1 MLGHEGPRLKDDGKT
16 LGYDG
21 PHPRTGLFLKMGS
34 VRGEGVAWKG
44 TSDPVSFGTI
54 PFSEIRSQR
63 SRSQR
68 ERTQQL
74 GAWERRAP
82 ALASSQAGVAGPAGK
97 SRRVGLEHS
106 SGAHKQA
113 QAPPRQI
120 ARSSLP
126 VTLGE

>member
-1 MLGHEGPRLKDDGKT
+1 MPAGARGGPGRQGGGGALG
-16 LGYDG
+16 
-21 PHPRTGLFLKMGS
+21 
-34 VRGEGVAWKG
+34 KG
-44 TSDPVSFGTI
+44 ASDPGMILRVELVVSEGASA
-54 PFSEIRSQR
+54 P
-63 SRSQR
+63 
-68 ERTQQL
+68 ERKQQL

-82 ALASSQAGVAGPAGK
+82 APASSQAGVAGPAGK
-97 SRRVGLEHS
+97 ARRVGLEHS